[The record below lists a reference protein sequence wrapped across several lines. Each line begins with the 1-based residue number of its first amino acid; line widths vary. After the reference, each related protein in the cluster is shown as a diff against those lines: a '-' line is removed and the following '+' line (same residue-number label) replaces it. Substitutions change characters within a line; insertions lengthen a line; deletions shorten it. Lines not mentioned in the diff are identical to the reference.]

1 MPERVFI
8 QVGDKRTAVRNFH
21 TVLHTAFDRGQIV
34 HPEPEDKYHSPWIG
48 YGYAKGVT
56 HHKRPISV
64 LGLPTEMKRGLHGKL
79 IQGFPNVDDRVRCYE
94 PDAEKG
100 FGGFIR
106 WAYFIDPNDP
116 HCAQGVFGVDYSP
129 GGNMFRGIANNF
141 STVARVVRTAGAHGI
156 PNGAAVVLL
165 DPHLCE
171 PPAFTQWRENQNL
184 VSVSDWIR
192 YAIALSR

>member
-1 MPERVFI
+1 MTEHVFI
-8 QVGDKRTAVRNFH
+8 QTGNTRKAVRNFH
-21 TVLHTAFDRGQIV
+21 VDLRTAFDRGHII
-34 HPEPEDKYHSPWIG
+34 HPEPEDKHHSPWIG

-94 PDAEKG
+94 PDADKG

-106 WAYFIDPNDP
+106 WAYFIDPSDP
-116 HCAQGVFGVDYSP
+116 TCAKGVFGVDYRP
-129 GGNMFRGIANNF
+129 GGNMLRGIADKI

-156 PNGAAVVLL
+156 PSGASVVLL

-171 PPAFTQWRENQNL
+171 PDVHTKWREQNRL
-184 VSVSDWIR
+184 LTVTDWIR